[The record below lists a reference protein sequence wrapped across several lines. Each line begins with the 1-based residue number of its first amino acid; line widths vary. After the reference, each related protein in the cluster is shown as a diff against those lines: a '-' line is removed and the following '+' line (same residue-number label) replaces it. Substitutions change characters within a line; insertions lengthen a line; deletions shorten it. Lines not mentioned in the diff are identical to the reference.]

1 MRGSSSRPRKVTHS
15 EHSPSARFGLPH
27 RARPKV
33 LSQPDGQG
41 ALRAGHCW
49 QSLAS
54 LGHESMQCMWIWNTR
69 VRVSHGQPNAVAEL
83 TRAVVSIQ
91 RANLALPA
99 PADERDAHLSVASE
113 LKGRLKECADCRP
126 PMHPPP
132 LHSYYNA
139 TTGQSSWEVPPEFR
153 AMVNSAAA
161 AAAPVGAAQQVSAQH
176 CATAL
181 HCTAPPPHTRPL
193 KAFGAF
199 TITRCT
205 CRACVPIDRLRDVV
219 SHNQWRHL
227 ERLQSMGQLSA
238 CALPCPV
245 HALLT
250 IECLYWPLVYLPPAF
265 ALYTGLQLSYEELL
279 ERERMLEYSKKKKSG
294 E

>member
-1 MRGSSSRPRKVTHS
+1 MTACSRVQGWPTIASNGQQWPARRAPW
-15 EHSPSARFGLPH
+15 PSDCERT
-27 RARPKV
+27 
-33 LSQPDGQG
+33 
-41 ALRAGHCW
+41 
-49 QSLAS
+49 SLAS
-54 LGHESMQCMWIWNTR
+54 SGQHSASESCSASD
-69 VRVSHGQPNAVAEL
+69 V
-83 TRAVVSIQ
+83 
-91 RANLALPA
+91 
-99 PADERDAHLSVASE
+99 RDAHMSVASE

-161 AAAPVGAAQQVSAQH
+161 AAAPVGAAQQVSAPH

-205 CRACVPIDRLRDVV
+205 CRACVPI
-219 SHNQWRHL
+219 NRHH
-227 ERLQSMGQLSA
+227 SMHLSRV
-238 CALPCPV
+238 C
-245 HALLT
+245 
-250 IECLYWPLVYLPPAF
+250 
-265 ALYTGLQLSYEELL
+265 SY
-279 ERERMLEYSKKKKSG
+279 
-294 E
+294 